1 MSQMTMKERL
11 DLFAKCG
18 AFGDLEDLMLQESN
32 ISFLLVEQ
40 LENQDVEKLRSSIT
54 ATMGVLDDVKGKIG
68 NSFPSLGAYLDK
80 NKLALSKAEELA
92 SKIDLSDPKG
102 LKGFLGSM
110 FGDKVD
116 IGRALQGVLEI
127 ESKAN
132 QSLNTFKSAI
142 PLIAR
147 NLKGKVERETQLSQ
161 IPADVGITS
170 DQLRGGVTK
179 AFGSA
184 GKKGMFAKMAGFFKG
199 KAAKIPG
206 AEDPGE
212 FPTDSFADELLE
224 LTYGDLED
232 LVSAVEAVNLPEPAQ
247 DAIEDVNAAAQEAE
261 GSDDPLAGT
270 PAEVDT
276 GEESGEK
283 AKEAET
289 EDTDTISTTK
299 NNLVKKATDAAGKPG
314 GLIISKLI
322 DMGTLKDAGL
332 EIAEESFYRKDLTNL
347 LFEQIKISHEKYQAA
362 VDAVAEEDESAFED
376 VDLDDVREKLGSLDD
391 PALEIEAK
399 KINPKELSDK
409 AYRQGKFIVTMDGK
423 ELAQGRPTQIAD
435 VIAMEL
441 TKDEDLQQDFAEDA
455 EIEVDGGGGLKI
467 PFTEM
472 EDLVGRINKDLEAGK
487 YGETGF
493 KLGASTDGDADDADA
508 IGAALEKAV
517 ANVSGETEAPAVAI
531 GHALDG
537 WHSGLSQSAQSV
549 LKAKGRFDGLKTAV
563 DTSLSNAAN
572 AIAGEVQKAVDTWWK
587 EHEATLVKSKKFSK
601 TNGETLRAEIP
612 KIAAAMLQQ
621 KSENKFPITKY
632 TIRRV
637 TNKYLSKKYYSSNL
651 IQESSRWKILAGIEK

>member
-1 MSQMTMKERL
+1 MSQMTMRERL

-32 ISFLLVEQ
+32 LSFLLVEQ
-40 LENQDVEKLRSSIT
+40 LENEDVQKLRASIA
-54 ATMGVLDDVKGKIG
+54 ATIGVLDDVKGKIG
-68 NSFPSLGAYLDK
+68 TSFPSLGTYLDK

-147 NLKGKVERETQLSQ
+147 NLKGKLERETKLSQ

-212 FPTDSFADELLE
+212 FPSDSFADELLE

-270 PAEVDT
+270 PAEADT
-276 GEESGEK
+276 GEESKDEK
-283 AKEAET
+283 TKEAET
-289 EDTDTISTTK
+289 VSTTK
-299 NNLVKKATDAAGKPG
+299 NNLVKKATDVAGKPG

-332 EIAEESFYRKDLTNL
+332 EIAEESFYRKELTNL

-362 VDAVAEEDESAFED
+362 VDAVAEEDETAFED

-391 PALEIEAK
+391 PALDIEAK
-399 KINPKELSDK
+399 KINPKDLSDK
-409 AYRQGKFIVTMDGK
+409 AYRQSSLVVTMDGK
-423 ELAQGRPTQIAD
+423 KIADGRPSQIAD
-435 VIAMEL
+435 MLSMEL

-455 EIEVDGGGGLKI
+455 EVEVVGGGGLKI

-472 EDLVGRINKDLEAGK
+472 EDLVARINKNLEAGK
-487 YGETGF
+487 YG
-493 KLGASTDGDADDADA
+493 
-508 IGAALEKAV
+508 
-517 ANVSGETEAPAVAI
+517 
-531 GHALDG
+531 
-537 WHSGLSQSAQSV
+537 
-549 LKAKGRFDGLKTAV
+549 
-563 DTSLSNAAN
+563 
-572 AIAGEVQKAVDTWWK
+572 
-587 EHEATLVKSKKFSK
+587 
-601 TNGETLRAEIP
+601 
-612 KIAAAMLQQ
+612 
-621 KSENKFPITKY
+621 
-632 TIRRV
+632 
-637 TNKYLSKKYYSSNL
+637 
-651 IQESSRWKILAGIEK
+651 

>member
-1 MSQMTMKERL
+1 MSQMTMRERL

-32 ISFLLVEQ
+32 LSFLLVEQ
-40 LENQDVEKLRSSIT
+40 LENEDVQKLRASIA
-54 ATMGVLDDVKGKIG
+54 ATIGVLDDVKGKIG
-68 NSFPSLGAYLDK
+68 TSFPSLGTYLDK

-147 NLKGKVERETQLSQ
+147 NLKGKLERETKLSQ

-212 FPTDSFADELLE
+212 FPSDSFADELLE

-270 PAEVDT
+270 PAEADT
-276 GEESGEK
+276 GEESKDEK
-283 AKEAET
+283 TKEAET
-289 EDTDTISTTK
+289 VSTTK
-299 NNLVKKATDAAGKPG
+299 NNLVKKATDVAGKPG

-332 EIAEESFYRKDLTNL
+332 EIAEESFYRKELTNL

-362 VDAVAEEDESAFED
+362 VDAVAEEDETAFED

-391 PALEIEAK
+391 PALDIEAK
-399 KINPKELSDK
+399 KINPKDLSDK
-409 AYRQGKFIVTMDGK
+409 AYRQSSLVVTMDGK
-423 ELAQGRPTQIAD
+423 KIADGRPSQIAD
-435 VIAMEL
+435 MLSMEL

-455 EIEVDGGGGLKI
+455 EVEVVGGGGLKI

-472 EDLVGRINKDLEAGK
+472 EDLVARINKNLEAGK
-487 YGETGF
+487 YGETSF
-493 KLGASTDGDADDADA
+493 KLGASNDSADSDADDV
-508 IGAALEKAV
+508 GAALEKAV
-517 ANVSGETEAPAVAI
+517 ADVSGEAEAPAVAI

-537 WHSGLSQSAQSV
+537 WHSSLSQSAQSV
-549 LKAKGRFDGLKTAV
+549 LKAKGRFDGLKTSV
-563 DTSLSNAAN
+563 DTSLSNAAS
-572 AIAGEVQKAVDTWWK
+572 AIAGEVQKAVDSWWK
-587 EHEATLVKSKKFSK
+587 EHEETLVKSKKFSK
-601 TNGETLRAEIP
+601 TNGQTLRAEIP

-621 KSENKFPITKY
+621 KSENKFPITKS

-637 TNKYLSKKYYSSNL
+637 TNKYLDKKYFSNNL
-651 IQESSRWKILAGIEK
+651 IQESSRWKTLAGIEK